1 MTVNVWKQILTQK
14 KFFRLSVKESTT
26 DHHLH
31 VMYEMHDEINGSSK
45 VLKKVI
51 LHKYGYFNRGYVEG

>member
-14 KFFRLSVKESTT
+14 KFFRLSVKESIT
-26 DHHLH
+26 DHNLH
-31 VMYEMHDEINGSSK
+31 VMHGMHDEIHGSSK

-51 LHKYGYFNRGYVEG
+51 LHKYGYLNRGVEEG